1 MKVAETSPCD
11 TCKHTPVCVF
21 LKEYKKIK
29 NEIEAIPI
37 DSDFLKPINPSCKYF
52 EERVCSTFL
61 R

>member
-11 TCKHTPVCVF
+11 TCKHYPVCMF
-21 LKEYKKIK
+21 SQEYKKIK

-37 DSDFLKPINPSCKYF
+37 DGLFINPIDPSCKYF
-52 EERVCSTFL
+52 EEVRKI